1 MLIVCWRDGEIRGIL
16 RERAKIL
23 LLNDEEVIL
32 NGKK

>member
-1 MLIVCWRDGEIRGIL
+1 MSIVCWREDESREKL